1 MTNNIHLDDLPV
13 AAPLR
18 RMANINVDYTRMVT
32 MPVRDMWN
40 DGRIVFAVDV
50 YGVTPSDLCVIPSD
64 GIELINKAIKRIGL
78 DPERYQAWL
87 WDVPID
93 APSPRV
99 EMLTELG
106 R

>member
-1 MTNNIHLDDLPV
+1 MTNNIRLDDLPV
-13 AAPLR
+13 ASPLR
-18 RMANINVDYTRMVT
+18 HAANINVDYTRMVS

-40 DGRIVFAVDV
+40 DGRIVFAVDL
-50 YGVTPSDLCVIPSD
+50 YGVSTADLCKIPSD
-64 GIELINKAIKRIGL
+64 GIDLVHKAVARIGL

-87 WDVPID
+87 WDVPVD
-93 APSPRV
+93 NPRA